1 MWCSNWPQ
9 RVLCGVFAPWGGRVG
24 QGAAC
29 PISREML
36 DVTLSSLVW
45 TGLMKELLFS
55 FCCQYIFDLTA
66 ELVQVGY
73 LDITFQR

>member
-1 MWCSNWPQ
+1 MCALWYFSS
-9 RVLCGVFAPWGGRVG
+9 LGGRVG
-24 QGAAC
+24 QGATR

-45 TGLMKELLFS
+45 TGLMKKLLFS

-73 LDITFQR
+73 LDILFQS